1 MNELLRE
8 VVSEEIERLA
18 DVDERLRMISV
29 TAVLCEPDLTRATVL
44 LSSVRIDALRGLEA
58 QRSRLQRAVADQ
70 VRLKRTPRLG
80 FAEDPSIAAGERVE
94 SVLRHLSGPR
104 AEDPS
109 DLGVGKGPQGSPGSD
124 RGSGSGALG
133 GSVVLAAGKEP
144 MGIVIVDKEAG
155 CTSHD
160 VVARCR
166 RIFGLKRVGHA
177 GTLDPDAT
185 GVLVVGLGRATR
197 LLRFLTSL
205 GKTYEAEVV
214 LGVATSTLDASGDV
228 VATFDMSDI
237 AIDDARRAAASLTGS
252 ILQVPPMVSAL
263 KVGGRRLYE
272 LAREGIEVPREA
284 RRVEV
289 TRFDV
294 EEAEIDQGEVPRRER
309 VLRISVD
316 CSSGTYVR
324 SLAADLGSLLGGGAH
339 LRKLRRTSVGSFTL
353 SDARHL
359 ADISL
364 ADVLPAASAM
374 RDYPSLMVDSE
385 VASMVLSG
393 RRFRRAELGVV
404 GDGPWAILDSSRS
417 LVALYGAKEPD
428 LAVPLVVL
436 GGAGVP
442 RGANSLGL

>member
-1 MNELLRE
+1 M
-8 VVSEEIERLA
+8 
-18 DVDERLRMISV
+18 
-29 TAVLCEPDLTRATVL
+29 
-44 LSSVRIDALRGLEA
+44 
-58 QRSRLQRAVADQ
+58 
-70 VRLKRTPRLG
+70 
-80 FAEDPSIAAGERVE
+80 
-94 SVLRHLSGPR
+94 
-104 AEDPS
+104 
-109 DLGVGKGPQGSPGSD
+109 
-124 RGSGSGALG
+124 
-133 GSVVLAAGKEP
+133 LAAGKEP